1 MMPSEITMLLN
12 LGLMGLAIYGI
23 IRLAKKRKLN
33 RPVRRKT
40 EIDIVDD
47 KLSNMANELKVLDA
61 RLKKEWA
68 ERD

>member
-23 IRLAKKRKLN
+23 VRLAKKRKLK